1 MVNNVKIDTS
11 LWLAYSLPENLRDN
25 TEGLNVGF
33 NRETRQ
39 WEPKVRNWYAQS
51 TFRLPWQPFRQVT
64 DAKLCKRIPGFA
76 RFLPYYNIYLFP
88 CQ

>member
-1 MVNNVKIDTS
+1 MNNGKIDTS

-39 WEPKVRNWYAQS
+39 WELLVKYQGN
-51 TFRLPWQPFRQVT
+51 F
-64 DAKLCKRIPGFA
+64 LC
-76 RFLPYYNIYLFP
+76 
-88 CQ
+88 